1 MLATVQKLGD
11 DRAIRFDVSV
21 LKEARIGVGD
31 RVNVFAIDGR
41 IIIEPADGARGK
53 TPADSNSEVVD
64 WAALSGE
71 EITAALNAVYANED
85 SSMPPELMRAQVAAL
100 PREDRWI
107 CENHKRAKEWE
118 TQRRKDAE

>member
-11 DRAIRFDVSV
+11 DRAIRFDDSV

-41 IIIEPADGARGK
+41 IVIEPADGARGK
-53 TPADSNSEVVD
+53 APADSGSEWVD
-64 WAALSGE
+64 WSAASGE

-100 PREDRWI
+100 PREDRW
-107 CENHKRAKEWE
+107 
-118 TQRRKDAE
+118 

>member
-41 IIIEPADGARGK
+41 IVIERADEARDK
-53 TPADSNSEVVD
+53 TPADSSSEWVD
-64 WAALSGE
+64 WSAVSGE
-71 EITAALNAVYANED
+71 KITEALNKVYAGRD
-85 SSMPPELMRAQVAAL
+85 SSMPPELMRAQLAAL
-100 PREDRWI
+100 PREDRW
-107 CENHKRAKEWE
+107 
-118 TQRRKDAE
+118 